1 MICPDCFKPMHWN
14 QDLNGFVCPHG
25 CFALYEIT
33 PEKVPS
39 DQADAAID
47 YLESIN
53 HATKE
58 MSHGYQ

>member
-1 MICPDCFKPMHWN
+1 MLWN

-53 HATKE
+53 HAIKE
-58 MSHGYQ
+58 MSHGYK